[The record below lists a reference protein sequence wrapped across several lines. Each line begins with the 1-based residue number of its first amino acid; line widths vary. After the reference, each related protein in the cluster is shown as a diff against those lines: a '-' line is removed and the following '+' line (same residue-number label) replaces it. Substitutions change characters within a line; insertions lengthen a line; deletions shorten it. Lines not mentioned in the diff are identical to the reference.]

1 MTREETP
8 APAAA
13 PSLGTYALGLV
24 ALAMVC
30 VTVLVLVRG
39 WPCREAAPADDR
51 TRHAVCELLDTLG
64 ADATERADVDACTF
78 TEGGS

>member
-1 MTREETP
+1 MSPEEEP
-8 APAAA
+8 APAPA
-13 PSLGTYALGLV
+13 PSLGMYALGLV

-39 WPCREAAPADDR
+39 WPCRDAPADDR
-51 TRHAVCELLDTLG
+51 TRHVVCELLDTLG
-64 ADATERADVDACTF
+64 ADATERADVEACTF